1 MEYKRISKRR
11 LGKMIMESINK
22 TLKENPASFYDEED
36 ENGNTGEIGQVKC
49 YDCGYITLDNA
60 ENAAEETG
68 YPSVEEYLKTWWNE
82 VGSDAPFEWMTL
94 GSGYGFH
101 GSAIF
106 EEPQSDGGTLRCK
119 EIYGQIMF
127 DVYPPQNLNE
137 SEEQPKKNKLL
148 KHYTNGTDYDVCVF
162 ALKDNKYAVTVYD
175 TVYREHETKG
185 KFNSQEEAIAKAKEI
200 NKAYRI

>member
-1 MEYKRISKRR
+1 MKITQKK

-22 TLKENPASFYDEED
+22 TLNENPASFYDEED
-36 ENGNTGEIGQVKC
+36 ENGNTGEIGQVKS
-49 YDCGYITLDNA
+49 YDCGYMTLDNA
-60 ENAAEETG
+60 ENEAEETG
-68 YPSVEEYLKTWWNE
+68 YNSVEDYLRQWWNE
-82 VGSDAPFEWMTL
+82 AGSEAPFEWITL
-94 GSGYGFH
+94 GGGYGFH
-101 GSAIF
+101 GSTIF

-119 EIYGQIMF
+119 EIYGQIIF

-175 TVYREHETKG
+175 TVYREHTAKG